1 NTLVVT
7 LRSSYNKEMC
17 EQPERRKRLEMAVA
31 EVAEQT
37 LQVVFRATQ
46 AVAETP
52 TRPATSNR
60 RQLMREITQ
69 HPWVNEAIAMFEGE
83 VVDMRIRR
91 SSS

>member
-1 NTLVVT
+1 
-7 LRSSYNKEMC
+7 MC
-17 EQPERRKRLEMAVA
+17 EQPERRKRLEMAGA

-46 AVAETP
+46 AVAAPP

-69 HPWVNEAIAMFEGE
+69 HPWVNQVIQMFEGE
-83 VVDMRIRR
+83 VVDMRVRR

>member
-1 NTLVVT
+1 
-7 LRSSYNKEMC
+7 MC

-31 EVAEQT
+31 EVAERS
-37 LQVVFRATQ
+37 LKVVFRAIQ
-46 AVAETP
+46 AVAEAP

-69 HPWVNEAIAMFEGE
+69 HPWVNQAIQMFEGE
-83 VVDMRIRR
+83 VVDMRVRR

>member
-1 NTLVVT
+1 
-7 LRSSYNKEMC
+7 MC

-31 EVAEQT
+31 EVAKQT

-69 HPWVNEAIAMFEGE
+69 HPWVNEAIGMFEGE
-83 VVDMRIRR
+83 VVNMRVRR